1 MQEYLNKQQPIR
13 TWAEDERPRER
24 ILTHG
29 VRAAS
34 ENELL
39 AILIGSG
46 TAKATAV
53 DLARQMLEQSNRD
66 LTMLCRMSP
75 HQLCGFEGIGPAR
88 AVTIAA
94 AFELG
99 RRLEVQRGKEK
110 KKISSSKDVSDI
122 FRPKLADL
130 SHEEFWILMLNRA
143 NLVLAEAMISRGGL
157 AGTVADP
164 KVIFERALASRA
176 SSIILVHNHPSGNR
190 NPSEADRKL
199 TKQLKNAGE
208 FLDLPVL
215 DHLIIA
221 GSGYFSFADDGLM

>member
-1 MQEYLNKQQPIR
+1 MHEYLSRRPIR
-13 TWAEDERPRER
+13 TWAEDDRPRER
-24 ILTHG
+24 ILQHG
-29 VRAAS
+29 VRSAS

-46 TAKATAV
+46 TSKATAL
-53 DLARQMLEQSNRD
+53 DLSRHMLEQSNRD
-66 LTMLCRMSP
+66 LSVLCRMSP
-75 HQLCGFEGIGPAR
+75 HQLCAFEGIGPAK
-88 AVTIAA
+88 AVVIAS

-99 RRLEVQRGKEK
+99 RRLETQRGKAK
-110 KKISSSKDVSDI
+110 KRISSSKDVAMI

-130 SHEEFWILMLNRA
+130 SHEEFWLLMLNRA
-143 NLVLAEAMISRGGL
+143 NMVIAEAMISRGGL

-176 SSIILVHNHPSGNR
+176 SSVILVHNHPSGNQ

-215 DHLIIA
+215 DHVIIA
-221 GSGYFSFADDGLM
+221 GSDYFSFADDGLL

>member
-1 MQEYLNKQQPIR
+1 
-13 TWAEDERPRER
+13 
-24 ILTHG
+24 
-29 VRAAS
+29 
-34 ENELL
+34 
-39 AILIGSG
+39 
-46 TAKATAV
+46 
-53 DLARQMLEQSNRD
+53 
-66 LTMLCRMSP
+66 
-75 HQLCGFEGIGPAR
+75 
-88 AVTIAA
+88 
-94 AFELG
+94 
-99 RRLEVQRGKEK
+99 
-110 KKISSSKDVSDI
+110 
-122 FRPKLADL
+122 
-130 SHEEFWILMLNRA
+130 MLNRA